1 MWVAKLQRSWKRDRA
16 LDGAMLVKIKPTK
29 VIAQKDMMLH

>member
-1 MWVAKLQRSWKRDRA
+1 VGSEAAIAHGKEIAA

-29 VIAQKDMMLH
+29 IIAQKDMMLH